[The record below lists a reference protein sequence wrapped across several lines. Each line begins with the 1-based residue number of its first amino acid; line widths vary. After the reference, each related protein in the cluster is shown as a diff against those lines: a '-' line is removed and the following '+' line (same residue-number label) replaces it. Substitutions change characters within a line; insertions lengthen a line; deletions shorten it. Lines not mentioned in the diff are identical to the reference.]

1 MKQSKMIFQLTAMHS
16 THYGAKERYA
26 VEFVKQC
33 RQKGYAC
40 ILQYES
46 LPASREYV
54 RDLRANGGDLVV
66 FSTLENPVMALLRI
80 VRFIISNRPWII
92 ETHFVSK
99 YVRGAL
105 PWLARAAG
113 VGATIAFVRNIPVRR
128 DRGMRRFLYNGYT
141 HVFGVSKAISAY
153 LVACSKVNPKKV
165 SAHYW
170 GVLGMDK
177 HSPALGV
184 TFRKELNIPDPDV
197 VIGVIG
203 FDTRFKGLD
212 VLLAAFARLAREQ
225 DNLRLLI
232 IGVEPATSHLSRQ
245 ADSLGIQ
252 DRVHWAGIRDQG
264 WRLLNAVDIYVQPSR
279 DSEGFGVAIVEA
291 MALKLPAV
299 GTKVGG
305 VPEVIRDG
313 VTGFLAEPDDVESL
327 GEQLRRLIVD
337 PVKRQSMGRA
347 GCQRYREL
355 FDGKQSVK
363 RLVEYYSKLKL

>member
-1 MKQSKMIFQLTAMHS
+1 MKQSKMIFQITAMHS

-26 VEFVKQC
+26 VEFATQC
-33 RQKGYAC
+33 RQNGYSC

-54 RDLRANGGDLVV
+54 RDLRTNGGDIVV
-66 FSTLENPVMALLRI
+66 FSTRGNPVMALIRI
-80 VRFIISNRPWII
+80 VRFIVSNRPWII

-105 PWLARAAG
+105 PWIARAAG

-141 HVFGVSKAISAY
+141 HVFGVSKAIAAY
-153 LVACSKVNPKKV
+153 LVAYSKVKSERV

-170 GVLGMDK
+170 GILGIDK
-177 HSPALGV
+177 PSPALGV
-184 TFRKELNIPDPDV
+184 TFRKEFNIPDRDV
-197 VIGVIG
+197 VIVVIG

-225 DNLRLLI
+225 DNLGLLI
-232 IGVEPATSHLSRQ
+232 IGVEPATSRLGRQ
-245 ADSLGIQ
+245 AHALGIQ

-264 WRLLNAVDIYVQPSR
+264 WRLLNAADIYVQPSR
-279 DSEGFGVAIVEA
+279 DSEGLALAIVEA
-291 MALKLPAV
+291 MALGLPAV

-305 VPEVIRDG
+305 VPEAILDG

-327 GEQLRRLIVD
+327 GDQLRRLTAN
-337 PVKRQSMGRA
+337 PLKRQAMGRA
-347 GCQRYREL
+347 GFQRYREL

-363 RLVEYYSKLKL
+363 QLLEYYSKLKL